1 MVDRL
6 VAADRVITE
15 QLLGWT
21 WTPPVARGGSRTLQE
36 QESQKDS
43 LTTPGGHQDGPSSAE
58 SAASAGGTSSFVPS
72 SIDEAYP
79 AARVLAHSD
88 ESKGASDGD
97 EGASDGSP
105 VPAELHRGKM
115 RGLLMLLVHECG
127 RFLLD
132 AATQAA
138 CERLE
143 ASDDGR
149 ADLAA
154 VIRADA
160 VLHAIGCTSLTAASS
175 LLHVCEERRAV
186 FRLETAL

>member
-21 WTPPVARGGSRTLQE
+21 WTPPVARGGSRTVQE

-43 LTTPGGHQDGPSSAE
+43 LTTP
-58 SAASAGGTSSFVPS
+58 ASAGGTSSFVPS

-132 AATQAA
+132 ASTQAA